1 MTTGIT
7 MKTLLLTS
15 LLALAGA
22 APAHAAV
29 TLSSGHADY
38 GARIAGGK
46 LQTQVKYATRSGK
59 SAWREPSDVVVSI
72 NAKARHTLPK
82 SSFLGSKGTRLW
94 MIPQTQKRDVIWLG
108 WNTEAIKSNQLR
120 GGVSWTLE
128 GVSGPGRVAV
138 FTTGSFGDAD
148 VLFDSKRSRPGSR
161 TIPVGVHAHGNWA
174 FTRAGTYRL
183 RFKMSATSRAGR
195 SLSDRTTLTVKVR

>member
-1 MTTGIT
+1 MTTDT
-7 MKTLLLTS
+7 SMKTLLLTS

-38 GARIAGGK
+38 GARIVGGK
-46 LQTQVKYATRSGK
+46 LQTQVRYGAGDGK
-59 SAWREPSDVVVSI
+59 SVWREPSDVVVSI
-72 NAKARHTLPK
+72 NAKAQHALPK
-82 SSFLGSKGTRLW
+82 SNFLGNKGTRLW
-94 MIPQTQKRDVIWLG
+94 LIPQTQKRDVIWLG
-108 WNTEAIKSNQLR
+108 WSTEQVKSNQLR

-138 FTTGSFGDAD
+138 FTTGSFGNAD
-148 VLFDSKRSRPGSR
+148 VLFDSKRARPGTR

-174 FTRAGTYRL
+174 FTRAGTYKL

-195 SLSDRTTLTVKVR
+195 SLSDRTALTVRVR